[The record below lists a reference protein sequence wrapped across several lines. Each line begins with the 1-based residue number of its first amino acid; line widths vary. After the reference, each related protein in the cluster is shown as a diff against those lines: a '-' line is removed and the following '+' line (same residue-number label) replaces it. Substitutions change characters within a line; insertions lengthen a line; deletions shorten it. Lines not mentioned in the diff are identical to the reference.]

1 MSPPPLRPLVKENSH
16 AKQLFPHEV
25 EILFILISLFSVSF
39 FCVGRIKIAPD
50 CTRWFVERSEERIWI
65 HKPWVLMCCRQGW
78 ANGGL
83 IFLICCQQPWT
94 IFLFTAITHFQLKA
108 DVFAHLSLLWSIGCV
123 ALSFLVRLFVCLSCY
138 GNIFSSSSSLFFFSS
153 SFSFFGCPCHPR
165 HPFPPVTPVIMQ

>member
-1 MSPPPLRPLVKENSH
+1 MIRLQNIYGFHDQNYQIMKKNWDATPEKWKSS
-16 AKQLFPHEV
+16 FYWYC
-25 EILFILISLFSVSF
+25 FFSVSF
-39 FCVGRIKIAPD
+39 FCIDRIKIAPD

-108 DVFAHLSLLWSIGCV
+108 DVIAHLSLLWSIGWV
-123 ALSFLVRLFVCLSCY
+123 ALSSNY
-138 GNIFSSSSSLFFFSS
+138 
-153 SFSFFGCPCHPR
+153 FFGNL
-165 HPFPPVTPVIMQ
+165 PPSLGNGLKWRKNCSNNEAKI